1 MEDTERSA
9 STALGDLRVLECGQG
24 VSAAFCTRLLADLG
38 AEVVKIEPPDGDPTR
53 HWGPF
58 PDQRPHPERSAMF
71 AFLNAGKKSVR
82 LGGDRQA
89 DRIVVADLAAAA
101 DVVVTNLSVA
111 ERQDWGLDV
120 EALGARRHDV
130 IVLTLSPYGTAGPD
144 AALPARSINVCA
156 VSGTSIILGEPSRA
170 PLSLPFALPALQAGL
185 HGAAA
190 ALAAL
195 LARRRCGLGQAVDI
209 AEADVLAFYS
219 GGMSLFILGGGGRWQ
234 RRGFERHGGIYP
246 SGFYPCKDGYVF
258 LATQTRRQWAGILRL
273 MGDPEWARSDPALG
287 DGVAIGWK
295 RADEVDL
302 HFIPWLLQFT
312 RRELTEMARE
322 ADLVLG
328 PINHVGDLLGEPH
341 FQARGFWHHVD
352 LDGSELRLP
361 GMGYTM
367 SATPARLGPVPRL
380 GQHHGP
386 FARPAPATAA
396 APAAASPPPAGP
408 LAGYRAIEFGW
419 NWAGPMV
426 GQILADM
433 GMEVIKVE
441 TRERLDFMRHWPH
454 AHRFFHNAN
463 RGKRSVA
470 INIKAPGGAE
480 LVRRLAGTADLVF
493 DNFAAGVLA
502 RQGLGYEDLRAVNP
516 KVVVLS
522 MAMAGQTG
530 PLRHLRGFATT
541 ATGFAG
547 LEQAVGYSDDE
558 PTGLPSIGLGDANAA
573 IQGVIA
579 CLAALWHRGQSGEGQ
594 FIDLSQ
600 IEAAAALLGEPLAEA
615 QLNGKTPAMRANAHP
630 AIAPHGIYPAAG
642 NDRWISL
649 AVGCDAEWSALV
661 REMGEPDW
669 ARDESLA
676 TAAGRCRRRTPID
689 ERLVEWT
696 RTVERE
702 TLVRRLGAAGLAV
715 APVLEIDEMNA
726 WPQLRARGLCE
737 EVASFAGEPWVV
749 YNTPWHL
756 SRTPRRVGR
765 PSPALGEHN
774 DEVFAGLL
782 GMTHE
787 EIAALVERKVIW

>member
-1 MEDTERSA
+1 MDDIGRSA
-9 STALGDLRVLECGQG
+9 SAALGDLRVLECGQG
-24 VSAAFCTRLLADLG
+24 VSAAFCTRLLADFG
-38 AEVVKIEPPDGDPTR
+38 AEVVKIEPPGGDPTR

-58 PDQRPHPERSAMF
+58 PDQRPHPERSATF
-71 AFLNAGKKSVR
+71 AFLNGGKKSVR
-82 LGGDRQA
+82 LAGDPQA
-89 DRIVVADLAAAA
+89 DRIIVADLAATA
-101 DVVVTNLSVA
+101 DVVVTNLSPA
-111 ERQDWGLDV
+111 QRRDWNLDDA
-120 EALGARRHDV
+120 ALGARRRDV
-130 IVLTLSPYGTAGPD
+130 IFLTLSPYGNSGPD
-144 AALPARSINVCA
+144 AALPARAINVCA
-156 VSGTSIILGEPSRA
+156 VGGVSVILGEPTRE
-170 PLSLPFALPALQAGL
+170 PLSFPFALPALQAGL

-195 LARRRCGLGQAVDI
+195 LARRRCGLGQSVDI

-219 GGMSLFILGGGGRWQ
+219 GGMSLFILGGGGQWR

-246 SGFYPCKDGYVF
+246 SGFYPCKDGYIF
-258 LATQTRRQWAGILRL
+258 LATQTRKQWAGFLRL
-273 MGDPEWARSDPALG
+273 MGDPEWARSDPALS

-312 RRELTEMARE
+312 RRELTEMARQ

-328 PINHVGDLLGEPH
+328 PINDTGDLLREPH
-341 FQARGFWHHVD
+341 LVERKFWHHAD
-352 LDGSELRLP
+352 LGGSELRLP
-361 GMGYTM
+361 SMGYTM
-367 SATPARLGPVPRL
+367 SATPARPGPAPRL
-380 GQHHGP
+380 GEHP
-386 FARPAPATAA
+386 ASFARPAAA
-396 APAAASPPPAGP
+396 ARPVTSPPSGP

-426 GQILADM
+426 GQVLADM

-441 TRERLDFMRHWPH
+441 TRDRLDFMRHWPH

-480 LVRRLAGTADLVF
+480 LVRRLAGSADLVF
-493 DNFAAGVLA
+493 DNFAAGVMA

-516 KVVVLS
+516 KIVVLS

-547 LEQAVGYSDDE
+547 LEQAVGYPDGG

-579 CLAALWHRGQSGEGQ
+579 CLAALWHRERSGEGQ

-615 QLNGKTPAMRANAHP
+615 QLRTEAASARGNTHP

-642 NDRWISL
+642 DERWISL
-649 AVGCDAEWSALV
+649 AVGSDAEWCALV

-676 TAAGRCRRRTPID
+676 TAAARCRRRAQID
-689 ERLVEWT
+689 AGLAAWT
-696 RTVERE
+696 RTVGRE
-702 TLVRRLGAAGLAV
+702 SLLHRLRAAGLAV

-726 WPQLRARGLCE
+726 WPQLRARGLRE
-737 EVASFAGEPWVV
+737 AVTSFKGEPSEV

-756 SRTPRRVGR
+756 SLTPRRVGR
-765 PSPALGEHN
+765 PSPKIGEHN
-774 DEVFAGLL
+774 DEVFAELL
-782 GMTHE
+782 GMTAA
-787 EIAALVERKVIW
+787 EIAALVDRKVTW